1 MANIKDENS
10 TIEYYNQ
17 NSDVY
22 INGTFNVNMNHLYN
36 EFEKYL
42 SIGDSILDVGCGSG
56 RDSKYFLQ
64 KKYKVISIDASRE
77 MCERAKL
84 ITNNEV
90 IQMKAENINFEDE
103 FQAIWACASLLH
115 VSKNKMLKTMVKI
128 MAALKDN
135 GIFYG
140 SWKYGTAERHFKG
153 RYFMDYTEK
162 TLQELLSE
170 IDNISVLKLW
180 ITSDVRS
187 ERDKEKW
194 INVILK
200 KSNKT
205 K

>member
-64 KKYKVISIDASRE
+64 KKYKVTSIDASKQ

-84 ITNNEV
+84 IANNEV
-90 IQMKAENINFEDE
+90 IQMKAENINFENE
-103 FQAIWACASLLH
+103 FQAVWACASLLH
-115 VSKNKMLKTMVKI
+115 VSKNYMLQTMIKI
-128 MAALKDN
+128 MAALKDD

-140 SWKYGTAERHFKG
+140 SWKYGTGERFSKG

-162 TLQELLSE
+162 TLQELLSG

-187 ERDKEKW
+187 EKDKERW
-194 INVILK
+194 INVIIK
-200 KSNKT
+200 KWGT
-205 K
+205 